1 MEFETLQQT
10 WKNQDTQQAY
20 IINEPALYD
29 QIQRKKRGSGR
40 LASFT
45 EKVLIGSNLL
55 AAGFILAVSMYKQS
69 TSVFPY
75 LIAGWMIISVFYII
89 IKHFQRKIR
98 LEQYDSSILGS
109 LDHAISNATSQLYI
123 ARVSRWNVIPV
134 GGLALFSLI
143 MSGSS
148 PLFIALVVAFFGLG
162 FYASGWENKSYIA
175 RKHALDKMREK
186 LIEAE

>member
-10 WKNQDTQQAY
+10 WKNQDTHQAY
-20 IINEPALYD
+20 TINEPALYD

-55 AAGFILAVSMYKQS
+55 AAGFILVISLYKQS

-89 IKHFQRKIR
+89 VKHYQRKMR
-98 LEQYDSSILGS
+98 LEQYDSSILGC

-123 ARVSRWNVIPV
+123 ARVFRWNVVPV

-143 MSGSS
+143 ARGSS
-148 PLFIALVVAFFGLG
+148 PLIIALTIAFFGLCY
-162 FYASGWENKSYIA
+162 YASGWENKSYIA
-175 RKHALDKMREK
+175 RKNELDRMRENLVK
-186 LIEAE
+186 P